1 MDFVLYVFFLPFWKK
16 RYHTIFLNYLAEYVK
31 IANKID
37 GNHCKWPEIRKY
49 VG

>member
-1 MDFVLYVFFLPFWKK
+1 MSSFCLFGKKDTILFFF
-16 RYHTIFLNYLAEYVK
+16 NYLAEYVK